1 MTVVA
6 YMDTSALVKL
16 VRSEQET
23 PALRDWLSGPATPD
37 VFVSSALAR
46 VELLRAV
53 RRVDAELAASAGAVL
68 GAMHL
73 LAVGEAVLG
82 RAAEI
87 SPPSVRSLDAVHL
100 ATAETVGSS
109 LAAVVAYDRRLVEAA
124 RGLGLPVVS
133 PGM

>member
-23 PALRDWLSGPATPD
+23 PPLRAWLSGPAAPD

-100 ATAETVGSS
+100 ASAEALGSS
-109 LAAVVAYDRRLVEAA
+109 LSALVVYDRRLVDAA
-124 RGLGLPVVS
+124 EGLGLPVVS
-133 PGM
+133 PGL

>member
-100 ATAETVGSS
+100 ASAEALGSS
-109 LAAVVAYDRRLVEAA
+109 LSALVVYDRRLVDAA
-124 RGLGLPVVS
+124 EGLGLPVVS
-133 PGM
+133 PGL